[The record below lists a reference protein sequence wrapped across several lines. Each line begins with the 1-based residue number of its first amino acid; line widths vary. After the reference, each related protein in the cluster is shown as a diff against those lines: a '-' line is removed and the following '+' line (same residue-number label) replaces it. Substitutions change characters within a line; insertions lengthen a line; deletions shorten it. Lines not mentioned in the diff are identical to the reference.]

1 MGVQTMNKKCNV
13 VGKNVKK
20 INSTERATGAAL
32 YTTDM
37 KVPGMYIGKIL
48 RSPHAHANIKSINA
62 ERAEELGAAVLTW
75 EDVPRVQYSTAGYP
89 KHTIVGMLPV
99 PMEGYIEDKYILD
112 KKVRHYGEPVL
123 AVAAKDEE
131 TALKALDLIE
141 VEYEVLPAVF
151 DVDEARKPDAPD
163 VHPGIY
169 KNCSDKIIT
178 KGDAKKAFEEEAEYI
193 YEDFYEVGGQ
203 QHACME
209 PSASLVQYDPAT
221 GRVTLWATTQVPFH
235 IRRNINEVFGIPM
248 NKIRVIKPP
257 LGGGFGE
264 RQMPQYELLNVAL
277 AIKAG
282 KPVKIVTTREEN
294 MATTTARHPMKIRIK
309 TGINKE
315 GDICAMDVEAKA
327 NAGAYTGHTPY
338 VAGAMFSK
346 IPYKCKN
353 VDFNAHVIYTNLPD
367 FGAYRGYGNPQIS
380 FARETQVDK
389 IVRDLGEDPIEWRI
403 RNYVEVGQE
412 NPLSLSTHWIL
423 EACGIE
429 ECLRK
434 GAEEIGFYEPK
445 IESEDRHK
453 ARGKGVAV
461 AMHVSGTSAEPDFS
475 AAQIIMHED
484 GTITLLIGSPDLGQG
499 SDTSSAQV
507 AAETIGIRMED
518 VSVISSDTD
527 ITSFDMGSYASRQS
541 YVALNGVKKAA
552 EKVKADVL
560 KYAFEMH
567 PEIHKDNMDTYDGWV
582 VRRENGEKIVKIS
595 DVAFYALYKSP
606 DPMHITESAS
616 YRAQNC
622 PPAMAAHFAEVEVD
636 KETGDIEIIKYVAAH
651 DVGRAIHPD
660 IVEGQI
666 EGATAQGIGYTLSE
680 YMTFDDNG
688 KLIND
693 NFTNFKVPRAMDIP
707 SLDNFKSIIV
717 ESYEPS
723 GAYGAKSV
731 AEMGVAP
738 VPAAIANA
746 VYDAIGIR
754 FNSLPISK
762 DVVVAA
768 LQGKRTINIW

>member
-1 MGVQTMNKKCNV
+1 MNCNLRKYNV
-13 VGKNVKK
+13 VGKSVKK
-20 INSTERATGAAL
+20 LNSTERATGAAI

-37 KVPGMYIGKIL
+37 TLPGMYVGKML
-48 RSPHAHANIKSINA
+48 RSPYAHANIKSINA
-62 ERAEELGAAVLTW
+62 EKAEAIGATVLTW
-75 EDVPRVQYSTAGYP
+75 EDVPRVYYSTAGYP

-112 KKVRHYGEPVL
+112 NKVRHYGEPVL

-131 TALKALDLIE
+131 TAQKALDLIE

-151 DVDEARKPDAPD
+151 DVDEARKEDAPD
-163 VHPGIY
+163 VHLGIY

-178 KGDAKKAFEEEAEYI
+178 KGDAKKAFKEEAEYI

-209 PSASLVQYDPAT
+209 TSATLANYDSTT
-221 GRVTLWATTQVPFH
+221 GYVTLWATTQVPFH
-235 IRRNINEVFGIPM
+235 IRRNINEVLGIPM

-264 RQMPQYELLNVAL
+264 RQMPQYELLTVAL
-277 AIKAG
+277 AIKTG
-282 KPVKIVTTREEN
+282 HPVKIVTTREEN
-294 MATTTARHPMKIRIK
+294 MATTTARHPMNIRIK
-309 TGINKE
+309 TGLRKD
-315 GDICAMDVEAKA
+315 GTICAMDVEAKA

-346 IPYKCKN
+346 IPYKCEN

-380 FARETQVDK
+380 FARETQIDK
-389 IVRDLGEDPIEWRI
+389 MVRDLGEDPIEWRI
-403 RNYVEVGQE
+403 RNFVEVGEE

-423 EACGIE
+423 EGCGIE
-429 ECLRK
+429 ECFRK
-434 GAEEIGFYEPK
+434 GAKEIGFYEPK
-445 IESEDRHK
+445 VKPESKHK
-453 ARGKGVAV
+453 FRGRGVAA

-475 AAQIIMHED
+475 SAQIIMHED
-484 GTITLLIGSPDLGQG
+484 GTIMLLIGSPDLGQG
-499 SDTSSAQV
+499 SDTSSAQI

-527 ITSFDMGSYASRQS
+527 TTSFDGGSYASRQS
-541 YVALNGVKKAA
+541 YVALNAVKKAA
-552 EKVKADVL
+552 EKVKKDVL

-567 PEIHKDNMDTYDGWV
+567 PEVHKDNMETYDGWV

-595 DVAFYALYKSP
+595 DVAFHALYFSP

-636 KETGDIEIIKYVAAH
+636 IETGDIEIVKYVAAH
-651 DVGRAIHPD
+651 DCGTAINPA

-666 EGATAQGIGYTLSE
+666 EGAVAQGIGYTLSE
-680 YMTFDDNG
+680 YMTFDENG
-688 KLIND
+688 RLIND
-693 NFTNFKVPRAMDIP
+693 NFTNFKVPRAMDMP
-707 SLDNFKSIIV
+707 FLDDFKSIIV
-717 ESYEPS
+717 ETYEPS
-723 GAYGAKSV
+723 GPFGAKSV

-746 VYDAIGIR
+746 LYDAIGIR
-754 FNSLPISK
+754 FSTLPITK

-768 LQGKRTINIW
+768 VEERKKKDDK

>member
-1 MGVQTMNKKCNV
+1 MNDMNNKCNI

-20 INSTERATGAAL
+20 INSTERATGSAI
-32 YTTDM
+32 YSTDM
-37 KVPGMYIGKIL
+37 VVAGMYIGKML
-48 RSPHAHANIKSINA
+48 RSPYAHANIKSINA
-62 ERAEELGAAVLTW
+62 EKAEELGATVLTW
-75 EDVPRVQYSTAGYP
+75 EDVPRVLYSTAGYP

-99 PMEGYIEDKYILD
+99 PMEGYIEDKYVLD
-112 KKVRHYGEPVL
+112 NKVRHFGEPVL

-163 VHPGIY
+163 VHTGVF
-169 KNCSDKIIT
+169 KNCSDKVIT
-178 KGDAKKAFEEEAEYI
+178 KGDAEKSFKEEAEYI
-193 YEDFYEVGGQ
+193 YEDFYDVGGQ

-209 PSASLVQYDPAT
+209 TSASLAAYDAST
-221 GRVTLWATTQVPFH
+221 GKVTLWATTQVPFH

-277 AIKAG
+277 AIKTG
-282 KPVKIVTTREEN
+282 KPVKIETTREEN
-294 MATTTARHPMKIRIK
+294 MATTTARHPMNIRIR
-309 TGINKE
+309 TGVTKE
-315 GDICAMDVEAKA
+315 GKICAMDVEAKA

-346 IPYKCKN
+346 IPYKCEN
-353 VDFNAHVIYTNLPD
+353 VDFTAHVIYTNLPD

-380 FARETQVDK
+380 FARETQIDR
-389 IVRDLGEDPIEWRI
+389 IVEDLGEDPIEWRI
-403 RNYVEVGQE
+403 KNYIQVGE
-412 NPLSLSTHWIL
+412 KNPLSLSTHWIL

-445 IESEDRHK
+445 IELENKHNV
-453 ARGKGVAV
+453 RGKGVAV

-475 AAQIIMHED
+475 SAQIIMHED
-484 GTITLLIGSPDLGQG
+484 GTIMLLIGSPDLGQG

-527 ITSFDMGSYASRQS
+527 TTSFDMGSYASRQS
-541 YVALNGVKKAA
+541 YVALNAVKKAA
-552 EKVKADVL
+552 EKIKIDVL
-560 KYAFEMH
+560 KYAFEMY
-567 PEIHKDNMDTYDGWV
+567 PDIHKDNMDTYDGWV

-636 KETGDIEIIKYVAAH
+636 TETGDIDIVKYVAAH
-651 DVGRAIHPD
+651 DLGRAIHPD

-666 EGATAQGIGYTLSE
+666 EGAIMQGIGYTLSE
-680 YMTFDDNG
+680 YMIFDEKG

-693 NFTNFKVPRAMDIP
+693 NFTNYKVPRALDMP
-707 SLDNFKSIIV
+707 SLDKLKSILV
-717 ESYEPS
+717 ESYEPT
-723 GAYGAKSV
+723 GAFGAKSV

-754 FNSLPISK
+754 FNNLPITK
-762 DVVVAA
+762 DIVVAA
-768 LQGKRTINIW
+768 LQEKKNN